1 MSGGKIEHRCL
12 TVAFAGGG
20 KRGGG
25 ARRGAEEARRGPP
38 LTRDDASEDELEAA
52 VEVPAAVSEG
62 GRTRGGAGREGL
74 QCEAPIRP
82 ELAARPWQG
91 GCARERE
98 AEAAP
103 AAVSEG
109 GRTRG
114 GAGREGLRCE
124 APIRPELAARPW
136 QGGCARER
144 EAEVAARKAER
155 DLRSDGVRAVPC
167 GGAALRASCR

>member
-1 MSGGKIEHRCL
+1 ML
-12 TVAFAGGG
+12 TAAFAGSG

-52 VEVPAAVSEG
+52 VEV
-62 GRTRGGAGREGL
+62 
-74 QCEAPIRP
+74 
-82 ELAARPWQG
+82 
-91 GCARERE
+91 
-98 AEAAP
+98 P

-167 GGAALRASCR
+167 GGTGGG